1 MMSDDALVV
10 LVTKNPS
17 DDEVSDYE
25 YRVSYTDNLEKL
37 YGIFDPDTGKWAGDN
52 SIILDLFSEKT
63 VYTDL
68 DDCRDEGTRIRY
80 HDHARLP
87 DQVFLRAINRSG
99 ANRSHSYYEVF
110 NERSYYVPDQ

>member
-1 MMSDDALVV
+1 MMSDDAVVV

-52 SIILDLFSEKT
+52 GIILDLFSEKT

-68 DDCRDEGTRIRY
+68 DVAVDTAQDLIAEMKEPEFGIMIMRDFQTKYFHE
-80 HDHARLP
+80 L
-87 DQVFLRAINRSG
+87 
-99 ANRSHSYYEVF
+99 
-110 NERSYYVPDQ
+110 